1 MTRIAIPFVALLLA
15 VAVAIVTDRPL
26 PPADF
31 TYSSANEA
39 TTLDVQRMSWMT
51 DLRVARILFQ
61 GLVQND
67 VFTDGYD
74 IIPGVAH
81 RWNVEHVETADGLK
95 EVYTFHLR
103 SDARWSNGELVT
115 AHDFVYS
122 WRRAILPDSVADYSG
137 LFFLID
143 GAEDFFTWRTEALAA
158 FGPPDREKA
167 EALWAESERRFERD
181 VGVRAIDDWTLEV
194 RLTKPTPYFLDLAAF
209 STFYPVYPPLVSQYE
224 TLEDDGR
231 IKIEAGWTKPPNI
244 ISNGPFVLTNWRF
257 KRGMRLERNE
267 HFWDAESINIDSIAI
282 PTIDGPNGAILA
294 FDTGALDWLSDVG
307 PSYKADM
314 LADKREFYE
323 ENRAEYERL
332 LAEGWDQFE
341 IDRRLPD
348 DPRKNIHAV
357 PAFATYWYNF
367 NCMERLP
374 DGRVNPFHDARVR
387 RAFAMMVDKRS
398 IVEDVRRLGEPIAR
412 TAIPPRSIG
421 GYGGPVGL
429 PCISD
434 AQNDAER
441 LAMIAEAKSLLAEA
455 GYPEPS
461 EFPTVDLLFNK
472 DAGHD
477 LIAQVIAKNWSNHLG
492 VPTRLAQ
499 KELKVYREDLKNA
512 NYMTSRAGW
521 YGDYGDPTTFLDL
534 NRTGDGNNDRKYSS
548 PVYDDLLARAE
559 LEVDPEARMRLLEEA
574 ERLIMEEDLPLI
586 PIYHYVT
593 IYLFDADEI
602 SGINPHPRTTQNVF
616 LVDVLGDGKGADV
629 PKTMPRHPVTDAPS
643 EY

>member
-1 MTRIAIPFVALLLA
+1 
-15 VAVAIVTDRPL
+15 
-26 PPADF
+26 
-31 TYSSANEA
+31 
-39 TTLDVQRMSWMT
+39 MSWMT

-67 VFTDGYD
+67 VFSDGYD

-81 RWNVEHVETADGLK
+81 RWDVERVQTDRGIK

-143 GAEDFFTWRTEALAA
+143 GAEDFFLWRTEALAE
-158 FGPPDREKA
+158 FGPPDRAKA
-167 EALWAESERRFERD
+167 EALWAESERRFNET

-209 STFYPVYPPLVSQYE
+209 ATFYPVYPPLVSQYE
-224 TLEDDGR
+224 TLQDDGR
-231 IKIEAGWTKPPNI
+231 IKIEAGWTKPPHI
-244 ISNGPFVLTNWRF
+244 ISNGAFVLTSWRF

-267 HFWDAESINIDSIAI
+267 HFWDAESINVDSIAI

-294 FDTGALDWLSDVG
+294 FDTGAIDWLSDVG
-307 PSYKADM
+307 PAYKADM

-367 NCMERLP
+367 NCRERLP
-374 DGRVNPFHDARVR
+374 DGRENPFFDPRVR

-398 IVEDVRRLGEPIAR
+398 IVEDVRRLGEPVAR
-412 TAIPPRSIG
+412 TVIPPRSIG
-421 GYGGPVGL
+421 GYDGPVGL

-434 AQNDAER
+434 ARDDVER
-441 LAMIAEAKSLLAEA
+441 QAMIDEAKALLAEA
-455 GYPEPS
+455 GYPDPG
-461 EFPTVDLLFNK
+461 EFPDRRAAVQQGRRARPD
-472 DAGHD
+472 
-477 LIAQVIAKNWSNHLG
+477 
-492 VPTRLAQ
+492 
-499 KELKVYREDLKNA
+499 
-512 NYMTSRAGW
+512 RAG
-521 YGDYGDPTTFLDL
+521 
-534 NRTGDGNNDRKYSS
+534 DRQ
-548 PVYDDLLARAE
+548 E
-559 LEVDPEARMRLLEEA
+559 
-574 ERLIMEEDLPLI
+574 
-586 PIYHYVT
+586 
-593 IYLFDADEI
+593 
-602 SGINPHPRTTQNVF
+602 
-616 LVDVLGDGKGADV
+616 LVDVSRRADEPGPEGAEGLSRGSEERQLHDQPRRLVWRLWRSDDV
-629 PKTMPRHPVTDAPS
+629 PGSQPHRRRQQRPQVLQPRVRRPAGSRRARAGPRSAHAAAGGG
-643 EY
+643 